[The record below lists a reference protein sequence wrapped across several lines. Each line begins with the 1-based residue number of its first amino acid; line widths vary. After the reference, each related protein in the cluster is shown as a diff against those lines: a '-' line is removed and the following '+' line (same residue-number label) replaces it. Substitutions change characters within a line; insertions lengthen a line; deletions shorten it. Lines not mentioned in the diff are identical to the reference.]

1 MTIMATRRPPRQLDL
16 FEKDGR
22 RLDAEPPQA
31 DFVQRIREE
40 LLATLATVRGADA
53 LPWRDLTQ
61 ATLAELRFHSIA
73 GWLPDEEAKSLRA
86 QFQSEIDRLYA
97 AADSRGDG

>member
-1 MTIMATRRPPRQLDL
+1 MRTARSSRQLDL
-16 FEKDGR
+16 FEKDDR
-22 RLDAEPPQA
+22 RFDMEPPPS

-40 LLATLATVRGADA
+40 LLATLAKVRGADA

-61 ATLAELRFHSIA
+61 ATLAEMRFHSIA
-73 GWLPDEEAKSLRA
+73 GWLPEEEAKSLRA

-97 AADSRGDG
+97 PRESAGEP